1 MNLLMVLRLV
11 LKMNNNMKILKF
23 SIIAI
28 LLSFMT
34 SCDNRYYSYNDKGV
48 VVSIRKVQNENEVTI
63 EIIRNPKQRN
73 LGGIETYIT
82 FLTNKQYNIND
93 TIYFTK

>member
-1 MNLLMVLRLV
+1 
-11 LKMNNNMKILKF
+11 MKTLKF

-34 SCDNRYYSYNDKGV
+34 SCDNNYTCYLPSDKGV
-48 VVSIRKVQNENEVTI
+48 VVAIEKVENCNKITI
-63 EIIRNPKQRN
+63 KLIQKYKQRCAYN
-73 LGGIETYIT
+73 LI

-93 TIYFTK
+93 TIYFKKLK

>member
-1 MNLLMVLRLV
+1 MALHLA

-34 SCDNRYYSYNDKGV
+34 SCCDNRYYSPNDKGV
-48 VVSIRKVQNENEVTI
+48 VVSIQKVQNENEVTI
-63 EIIRNPKQRN
+63 VIIRNPKQRD
-73 LGGIETYIT
+73 LSGIETYIT